1 MSDNLEL
8 EEYEKQIFPKKKDE
22 KKEKEN
28 SFEHYLL
35 TQQKNLFKGNLNQK
49 NTKISLL
56 KTKPFFINNTN
67 YLNTFQNFLPK
78 NKQYL
83 TQTTTLNSFLS
94 KDTKNNLTMNNN
106 TTNFNFRKTQMSLDE
121 KLLLVKENRNA
132 LLLKQNQDTI
142 EKFYQK
148 EKRLQTVK
156 DNMLKTK
163 MKLEQKNKKM
173 NYMKRLKLKIFN
185 IINKETKNICE
196 DFEYKNTVFNIKT
209 CDYLKG
215 DHNIKKSILYHSDFR
230 YDKNENAEAHKR
242 SKMIIDI
249 DSIKEDNFDSL
260 ELLKK
265 KLSPKEKRTV
275 KEDPTYYFQS
285 NLIINF
291 QQMPLTYRLIKEE
304 RNDNMKYGKKRLESF
319 NFENKNNDN
328 YNINNLIDENKKSN
342 SKKKISKKK
351 RIDIKTNLNEIYE
364 KINKTVY
371 DNKTKTLVNCARNIP
386 KELHE
391 KIINKMKDDL
401 RMKGFKTMT
410 QEKNEFLIREKEDV
424 RLKNFLIDNLRKKNN
439 NISNRNIKKNFHI
452 NEESLIGQV
461 GQSFNFKNFN
471 KEEVEYINLYKDQIK
486 TNLEEKAN

>member
-1 MSDNLEL
+1 MTI
-8 EEYEKQIFPKKKDE
+8 EEYERKLFPKKEE

-28 SFEHYLL
+28 SFEQYLL
-35 TQQKNLFKGNLNQK
+35 TQQQNLFKGNLNQK

-56 KTKPFFINNTN
+56 KSKPFFMNNTN
-67 YLNTFQNFLPK
+67 YLSTFQTFLPK
-78 NKQYL
+78 NKNYL

-94 KDTKNNLTMNNN
+94 KDTKNNISMNNNN

-121 KLLLVKENRNA
+121 KLLMVKENRNA
-132 LLLKQNQDTI
+132 LLLKQNQDTV

-163 MKLEQKNKKM
+163 MILDQKNHKI

-185 IINKETKNICE
+185 IINKETKKICE
-196 DFEYKNTVFNIKT
+196 DFDYKNTIFNIKT

-215 DHNIKKSILYHSDFR
+215 EHNIKQSISYHSDFR
-230 YDKNENAEAHKR
+230 HDKNENAEAHRR
-242 SKMIIDI
+242 SKMIIDM
-249 DSIKEDNFDSL
+249 DSIKEDNIDSL

-265 KLSPKEKRTV
+265 KLSSKEKKLI

-285 NLIINF
+285 NLTMNF

-304 RNDNMKYGKKRLESF
+304 RNKEMKFGKKRLESF
-319 NFENKNNDN
+319 NFANKNNDN
-328 YNINNLIDENKKSN
+328 YNINNLIDDNKKKN
-342 SKKKISKKK
+342 EKNKIIKKKKN
-351 RIDIKTNLNEIYE
+351 DIKTNLNEIYE

-371 DNKTKTLVNCARNIP
+371 DNKTKTLLNISRNIP

-401 RMKGFKTMT
+401 RMKGFKTIT
-410 QEKNEFLIREKEDV
+410 QEKKEFHKREKEDV
-424 RLKNFLIDNLRKKNN
+424 RLKNFLLDNIRKKNN
-439 NISNRNIKKNFHI
+439 NTNNKNIKKKLYM

-461 GQSFNFKNFN
+461 GQSFNFKNFK
-471 KEEVEYINLYKDQIK
+471 KEEVDNINSFKDKIRS
-486 TNLEEKAN
+486 NLEEKTD